1 MSIVVVGADYLGGI
15 EKNLQS
21 LNGISEVV
29 HISGRKASTKN
40 KIKLP
45 KATAFVLVMTDY
57 INHQTAE
64 TVKYLAK
71 AQDIPLVF
79 AKRSWR
85 AVEEKLSAG
94 NFLPTA
100 GKKTRL

>member
-15 EKNLQS
+15 EKKLQS
-21 LNGISEVV
+21 LGGITEVV

-40 KIKLP
+40 KIRLP
-45 KATAFVLVMTDY
+45 KTTAFILVMTDY
-57 INHQTAE
+57 INHQTTE
-64 TVKYLAK
+64 TVKCLAK

-85 AVEEKLSAG
+85 AVEEKLNAG
-94 NFLPTA
+94 NLLSPA
-100 GKKTRL
+100 GEN